1 MIKDNMVMNGLQ
13 EQDDYTFPSPMM
25 LRYQAIQS
33 ACSFQRKYW
42 ICALVAVMLIIAGIV
57 SALVIVA
64 SKDSIPEN
72 TSTMSSTST
81 PQPDP
86 YSKTRSLVYSFLR

>member
-42 ICALVAVMLIIAGIV
+42 IGALVGLMLIIAGIV
-57 SALVIVA
+57 SAVVIVA
-64 SKDSIPEN
+64 SKDSK
-72 TSTMSSTST
+72 TST
-81 PQPDP
+81 PEPEP
-86 YSKTRSLVYSFLR
+86 SSKT